1 MLPHHSSFHFPAL
14 GYGGS
19 MQYILLVEDSN
30 MYGRLTK
37 SKIEKAFDLP
47 VLWCKTLAETEVLLA
62 KSKGNVSMALLD
74 FNLPDAPRGEVIDKV
89 VAEGIT
95 TFVFTADWTDEVRQ
109 LVWSKKVAD
118 YIQKE
123 DPNSLDYLLAGMQ
136 QIAVNQQT
144 LVLVVGDGAEYRAMV
159 TELLYIRKFRVV
171 TAQDGKTA
179 LEVLDSY
186 KEIKLVL
193 VDFTLKDMDGAILCS
208 RIREKRKRE
217 GLAVIG
223 FSPAADGKIG
233 ARLIK
238 SGADDVIV
246 RAMFSVEEFY
256 CRVTHCL
263 ETVRLFDEIRKGAMT
278 DYLSG
283 LSNRRHFFEAGVELH
298 KSCRKNDHTLACV
311 LVDID
316 YFKKVNDSHGHDVGD
331 MVIKGLA
338 KILRAN
344 AGEKDIVARI
354 GGEEFCLLVPQL
366 EPPALLAR
374 VEAMRRTIEKTV
386 MVDLADGRHIAVTSS
401 IGVCTVIGDDVE
413 AMMKIADE
421 RLYVAKKS
429 GRNRVIA

>member
-1 MLPHHSSFHFPAL
+1 M
-14 GYGGS
+14 
-19 MQYILLVEDSN
+19 
-30 MYGRLTK
+30 
-37 SKIEKAFDLP
+37 
-47 VLWCKTLAETEVLLA
+47 
-62 KSKGNVSMALLD
+62 
-74 FNLPDAPRGEVIDKV
+74 
-89 VAEGIT
+89 
-95 TFVFTADWTDEVRQ
+95 
-109 LVWSKKVAD
+109 
-118 YIQKE
+118 
-123 DPNSLDYLLAGMQ
+123 
-136 QIAVNQQT
+136 
-144 LVLVVGDGAEYRAMV
+144 
-159 TELLYIRKFRVV
+159 V